1 MIDIGGVRLSGR
13 MICRNDDEAAAIRAH
28 LDGHIAATRAEPG
41 CLLFEVTPIG
51 GGRIWSVEEI
61 FVDADSFRAHQA
73 RTAASEWGRATVG
86 IERAYRIE
94 GMPRD

>member
-13 MICRNDDEAAAIRAH
+13 MICRTEEEAAAIRAH

-41 CLLFEVTPIG
+41 CLLFEITPIG

-61 FVDADSFRAHQA
+61 FIDAASFRAHQE